1 MKVGYGKIGK
11 SILFNES
18 LWAAIGG
25 DCEAPAVITSVA
37 RYNPDDT
44 FYLIGKSDFSRLSDA
59 KRKEVAPNNNII
71 DVWGDFR
78 RGDNVT
84 DFVVN
89 WFEKNN
95 VKLDTAFFYGG
106 PAGNANMPDK
116 IKTVKGDR
124 IAKVLECFENYVGPI
139 AHYLNVSGIDYFTL
153 TPDPRYHPI
162 RARDLY
168 NISKFALSQFNSKDM
183 QVKHIVNYE
192 DQSYLFSKVPTF
204 YTALETVFLIDKKK
218 PDLLELAKHKKK
230 KFMVVLNEGGN
241 GGLSRGPELKRWVLN
256 HLEDVDIY
264 GKWSDEW
271 MKDTRFKG
279 SVKFQTLQDMLP
291 DVKYTFII
299 PIQRGWATMKF
310 WEVLQYGI
318 IPFMHP
324 WYDEQMNLDVPE
336 FIRVETP
343 EELFEKIEF
352 LENNPAEYTALLE
365 KLNQVL
371 KNKYYTGE
379 HINNLIMKSCYR
391 VAGKDASLYEL
402 TSEKMLQIDSGLSVK
417 MKAEGTDLSDFF
429 S

>member
-124 IAKVLECFENYVGPI
+124 IAKVLECFEN
-139 AHYLNVSGIDYFTL
+139 
-153 TPDPRYHPI
+153 
-162 RARDLY
+162 
-168 NISKFALSQFNSKDM
+168 
-183 QVKHIVNYE
+183 
-192 DQSYLFSKVPTF
+192 
-204 YTALETVFLIDKKK
+204 
-218 PDLLELAKHKKK
+218 
-230 KFMVVLNEGGN
+230 
-241 GGLSRGPELKRWVLN
+241 
-256 HLEDVDIY
+256 
-264 GKWSDEW
+264 
-271 MKDTRFKG
+271 
-279 SVKFQTLQDMLP
+279 
-291 DVKYTFII
+291 
-299 PIQRGWATMKF
+299 
-310 WEVLQYGI
+310 
-318 IPFMHP
+318 
-324 WYDEQMNLDVPE
+324 
-336 FIRVETP
+336 
-343 EELFEKIEF
+343 
-352 LENNPAEYTALLE
+352 
-365 KLNQVL
+365 
-371 KNKYYTGE
+371 
-379 HINNLIMKSCYR
+379 
-391 VAGKDASLYEL
+391 
-402 TSEKMLQIDSGLSVK
+402 
-417 MKAEGTDLSDFF
+417 
-429 S
+429 